1 MVLLIKMLKNL
12 VIQIKKKYKD
22 DDSLSSISFVSGYN
36 KEKVVEEN
44 KENLLSKKNHK
55 NKKRESFFK
64 KKNTH
69 KKFSI
74 NSIVDNGNE
83 NNDSFIKNNNVKNEN
98 KVKKKRI
105 VTEKDIDNF
114 DK

>member
-98 KVKKKRI
+98 KVKK
-105 VTEKDIDNF
+105 NF
-114 DK
+114 LNSKL